1 MRILR
6 GHKSLVRHTGDMWVA
21 WNKTSLH
28 SEQRL
33 TSVLLFSLFPPF
45 QSSHVGGIGSLI
57 PLTCKKYSPRKQKS
71 ADFCRIL
78 LFSRVRLHLQVY
90 SPKSPLPLILIL
102 IFYLGDSVL
111 EFNLGILKGLGL
123 LEQGSPR

>member
-1 MRILR
+1 MRTLR
-6 GHKSLVRHTGDMWVA
+6 GHTSLFRHIGGMWVA

-45 QSSHVGGIGSLI
+45 QSSHVGGI

-71 ADFCRIL
+71 VDFCRIL

-102 IFYLGDSVL
+102 TFYLGDSVL
-111 EFNLGILKGLGL
+111 EFNLCILKGLGL